1 MDSNYSNNPLTEVA
15 LALSMAFFSIM
26 VLSIFVLSQKD
37 IKSKSKDEVSINS
50 SSKITDKENNKRLFI
65 FYFRNNFY
73 NQNFKRLKL
82 EDIIQENNKYT
93 LAVSPEIS
101 VKELFEVK
109 NSLKNV
115 DVKITQQNKA
125 WNNALK
131 NKIRKKD

>member
-131 NKIRKKD
+131 TKIRKKD

>member
-37 IKSKSKDEVSINS
+37 IKTKSKNELSINS
-50 SSKITDKENNKRLFI
+50 NSNITTKEKNERIFI

-73 NQNFKRLKL
+73 NKNFKEKKL
-82 EDIIQENNKYT
+82 EKIIQENKKYI
-93 LAVSPEIS
+93 LAVSPKIS
-101 VKELFEVK
+101 VKELFEVRNSFK
-109 NSLKNV
+109 NL
-115 DVKITQQNKA
+115 DVKITQQNNE

-131 NKIRKKD
+131 YNITKKD

>member
-1 MDSNYSNNPLTEVA
+1 
-15 LALSMAFFSIM
+15 MAFFSIM

-37 IKSKSKDEVSINS
+37 IKSKSKDEVSINA

-131 NKIRKKD
+131 TKIRKKD